1 MTPLAAGFAVLGAYV
16 LGGVPF
22 SLLLGF
28 VLGRVDIRARGSG
41 NAGATNLGRVCGW
54 RYFPLAFAL
63 DFGKGFAPLVLAM
76 PALAQARMEHSWV
89 LAATVMLA
97 LAPVAGHIYS
107 PFLKFRGGKGVATTT
122 GALAAL
128 LPLETAVAAAAWFAA
143 FALTRTVGVA
153 SRSSFAAPDRP
164 TKRPSWADS
173 ACFCPRWFCTA
184 TGPTSG
190 RISGGEG
197 PADQGDGT
205 ALRARARLLE
215 QGGVS

>member
-128 LPLETAVAAAAWFAA
+128 VPLETAVAAAAWFAA

-153 SRSSFAAPDRP
+153 SSVAAAALPPAFFLCRARQADETAFVGGLCVLLSALVLYRHRSN
-164 TKRPSWADS
+164 
-173 ACFCPRWFCTA
+173 
-184 TGPTSG
+184 
-190 RISGGEG
+190 
-197 PADQGDGT
+197 
-205 ALRARARLLE
+205 LRAYFRRRR
-215 QGGVS
+215 SR